1 MRYTCVMSKTAKG
14 RATRQAFQDAARRV
28 FEREGYLNARLSDIA
43 DEAGKSMASF
53 YNYFESKEALLTDL
67 ATDFDTELQA
77 KVAEPFERGL
87 APHEALPEAI
97 RAFYRHYRTRLPDVV
112 GIVQAS
118 MVDAKFA
125 ADWREIRTNGV
136 RTIAIGIRRAQRDGW
151 APGLDPMLAASALS
165 SMLEHFCWVWLAQG
179 GDAIDVELEEDH
191 AVDTLWKLWSHAI
204 YWRDDR

>member
-1 MRYTCVMSKTAKG
+1 MSSTCEMSKTAKG
-14 RATRQAFQDAARRV
+14 RATRKAFQDAARRV
-28 FEREGYLNARLSDIA
+28 FERDGYLNARLADIA

-87 APHEALPEAI
+87 APQEALREAI

-112 GIVQAS
+112 GIFQAS
-118 MVDAKFA
+118 MVDPKFA

-136 RTIAIGIRRAQRDGW
+136 RTISIGIRRAQRNGW

-165 SMLEHFCWVWLAQG
+165 SMLEHFCWVWVAQG
-179 GDAIDVELEEDH
+179 GDAIDIELDEDH
-191 AVDTLWKLWSHAI
+191 AVDTLWKLWVHAI
-204 YWRDDR
+204 YWRDAE

>member
-1 MRYTCVMSKTAKG
+1 MSKTAKG

-28 FEREGYLNARLSDIA
+28 FARSGYLNARLSDIA

-53 YNYFESKEALLTDL
+53 YNYFDSKEALLTEL

-77 KVAEPFERGL
+77 QVAEPFERGL
-87 APHEALPEAI
+87 PPDKALPEAI
-97 RAFYRHYRTRLPDVV
+97 RAFYRHYRRRLPDVV

-136 RTIAIGIRRAQRDGW
+136 RTIATGIRRAQRDGW
-151 APGLDPMLAASALS
+151 APGLDPTLAASALS

-179 GDAIDVELEEDH
+179 GDAIDIELDEDH
-191 AVDTLWKLWSHAI
+191 AVDTLWTLWSHAI
-204 YWRDDR
+204 YWRQPE